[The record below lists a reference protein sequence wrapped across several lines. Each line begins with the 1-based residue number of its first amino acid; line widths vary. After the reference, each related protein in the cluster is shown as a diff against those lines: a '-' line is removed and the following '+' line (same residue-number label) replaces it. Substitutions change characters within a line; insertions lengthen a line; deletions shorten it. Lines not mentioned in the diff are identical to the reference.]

1 MPGSYEL
8 ALFIHIL
15 GVFTVAG
22 ALTTFVLIIAM
33 MRRAK
38 NVQEVRLWGGIASK
52 VQKLFPVA
60 VIVLLLS
67 GVFLVED
74 KNLEWGNGWINVSLI
89 TLLAHAVVGPL
100 INTRKINAIERA
112 ANAAPD
118 GALPQVLAAQISDPV
133 LFGATHAL
141 TLAVIAI
148 IWNMTVKPGDA
159 QAGMVVVLAIAL
171 GALSALPM
179 AMKQQSVLEREG

>member
-1 MPGSYEL
+1 MPDSYEL
-8 ALFIHIL
+8 ALFIHFL
-15 GVFTVAG
+15 GVFAMAG
-22 ALTTFVLIIAM
+22 AATTFVLLLAM
-33 MRRAK
+33 LRRSK
-38 NVQEVRLWGGIASK
+38 NVQEVRLWSGLAAK
-52 VQKLFPVA
+52 VDKLFPAA
-60 VIVLLLS
+60 VVVLLLS
-67 GVFLVED
+67 GVFLVGD
-74 KNLEWGNGWINVSLI
+74 KNLEWGDGWINVSLI
-89 TLLAHAVVGPL
+89 TLIAMAIVGVL

-159 QAGMVVVLAIAL
+159 QAGSVIVLAIAL

>member
-1 MPGSYEL
+1 MPNSYEL

-15 GVFTVAG
+15 GVFAVAG

-38 NVQEVRLWGGIASK
+38 DVQEVRLWGGIAAK
-52 VQKLFPVA
+52 VEKLFPVA
-60 VIVLLLS
+60 VIALLLS

-74 KNLEWGNGWINVSLI
+74 VGFEWSTGWINVSLI

-100 INTRKINAIERA
+100 INTRKINAIEKS

-133 LFGATHAL
+133 LFGTTHAL
-141 TLAVIAI
+141 ALSVLAI
-148 IWNMTVKPGDA
+148 IWNMTTKPGGA
-159 QAGMVVVLAIAL
+159 QAGIVIVFAIAL

-179 AMKQQSVLEREG
+179 AMKQQSVLERER